1 MTGLKLPVFFRK
13 DIFLIILLWLLLTA
27 INIDKAFHIDD
38 TFHLEAGQW
47 IAENPLKPM
56 SGHIN
61 WADDPTPMYTHNQPV
76 LFFYL
81 VAFTSFLF
89 GMGEIQLHLMES
101 VFTFLVLYYFYKTAV
116 FLRMKRPRLL
126 LIFLAF
132 CPAFIINQN
141 VMVDVPVLS
150 LILISTYCLLKSGKE
165 QQLLY
170 YCLSALCIGLG
181 LLIKYSLLPLL
192 VVILLV
198 LLVRRD
204 FKYLPV
210 LFIPVLMLAGW
221 SSWNLQEFCS
231 VHIFNRPRSEFHPVR
246 IIEFIACVGA
256 VSPLSICLIPKGFSA
271 LKWLSFCFFF
281 AVIFYGL
288 FVWAGVIEIH
298 IFGQLLNYLFISNG
312 LLIVF
317 ALVFDAVKHGQLSGL
332 RDFINSNTFILWLT
346 IGALASFMV
355 LFAPFMATRHI
366 LLIIPFLLLVSSPI
380 MEHAAKLLVQVA
392 VAITVILGLVL
403 GISDWKTADYYR
415 EMAGVIEIPQNQT
428 VWAAGHWGWQWY
440 ALKNQMKIYGT
451 QTSEVKEGDYLVY
464 PRDIV
469 RQTINPALKL
479 SLVDKK
485 WKDAD
490 LLTFVSGSRLASLY
504 SSSIHNP
511 VWRFSMSPVDTIYV
525 FKVDRI
531 ELTNP

>member
-1 MTGLKLPVFFRK
+1 MTGLKLPGFFRK
-13 DIFLIILLWLLLTA
+13 DIFLIFLLWLILTA

-47 IAENPLKPM
+47 LRENHLKPM
-56 SGHIN
+56 SGLIN
-61 WADDPTPMYTHNQPV
+61 WADDPTPMYSHNQPV

-89 GMGEIQLHLMES
+89 GMGEIPLHLMES

-116 FLRMKRPRLL
+116 FLRVGKPRIL

-150 LILISTYCLLKSGKE
+150 LVLISAYYLLKSGKE
-165 QQLLY
+165 QKLLY

-198 LLVRRD
+198 MLIRRD

-210 LFIPVLMLAGW
+210 LLIPVFMLAGW
-221 SSWNLQEFCS
+221 SFWNVQEFGS
-231 VHIFNRPRSEFHPVR
+231 VHIFNRPRNEFRPVR

-288 FVWAGVIEIH
+288 FVWTGVIEIH
-298 IFGQLLNYLFISNG
+298 IFGQLLNYVFISNG
-312 LLIVF
+312 LLIAF
-317 ALVFDAVKHGQLSGL
+317 ALLFDTIKHGKLSGL
-332 RDFINSNTFILWLT
+332 KDFIRSDIFVLWLI

-366 LLIIPFLLLVSSPI
+366 LLIIPFLLLVSNPL
-380 MEHAAKLLVQVA
+380 MEQAGKLLVQTA
-392 VAITVILGLVL
+392 VVLTSILGLIL

-440 ALKNQMKIYGT
+440 ARKNNMKIYGT

-485 WKDAD
+485 WKDAS

-511 VWRFSMSPVDTIYV
+511 VWRLSLSPVDTIYV

-531 ELTNP
+531 ELSNP